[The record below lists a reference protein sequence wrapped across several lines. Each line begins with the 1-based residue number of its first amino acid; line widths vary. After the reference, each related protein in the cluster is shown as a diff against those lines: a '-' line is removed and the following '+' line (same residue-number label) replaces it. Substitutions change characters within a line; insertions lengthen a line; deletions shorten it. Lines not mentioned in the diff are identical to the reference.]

1 MAPEVIR
8 QTGYGSPADIW
19 SVGCTVVE
27 MATEN
32 PPWAGLST
40 HVAAMWAIAQ
50 AREPP
55 AYPPWLSADA
65 VDFLNLCFNR
75 DPSKRP
81 TAAQLIEHSFVV
93 KEYTPDAKTIEM
105 IAQYRK
111 NRRRL
116 SENPSTEAS
125 QQVSDTENPDLDG
138 EDEVGDLDSYDS
150 YVA

>member
-1 MAPEVIR
+1 MFDLLRIQLR
-8 QTGYGSPADIW
+8 
-19 SVGCTVVE
+19 
-27 MATEN
+27 
-32 PPWAGLST
+32 LS
-40 HVAAMWAIAQ
+40 ISSIS
-50 AREPP
+50 
-55 AYPPWLSADA
+55 LSILALELWIFYESLTFLLLILHWVRNTDKKA
-65 VDFLNLCFNR
+65 CYFLNLCFNR